1 MNELLTDLWFY
12 PDALF
17 ADFLAYWDS
26 LGYITDLLE
35 IISWVFVVVA
45 VSEMVFSFR
54 TGRRD
59 NLWEPLGN
67 FACHAMSKLAETT
80 FYGMIVIGIFLIV
93 EELAI
98 QHLEVNAVTW
108 ILCMLLTDFFYYWM
122 HRVEHR
128 VRILWTM
135 HSIHHSSE
143 EFDLTTGQRLFFFGD
158 IQLWAYFIPVIFIG
172 FDSAQ
177 VLTCM
182 IIIFVYNAWL
192 HTEYVP
198 KLGILEYVFA
208 TPSIHRVHHG
218 KNAQYIDKNFAG
230 LFVIWDRLFGTYEE
244 EQEAVRYGISTPVGS
259 SNPIKIT
266 LHEFVLLAKD
276 LSCAKSFSEKCG
288 FLFRP
293 PGWKPEQRECVS
305 SRELAHSGQI
315 GQPEEAPQRPISEPK
330 SMG

>member
-1 MNELLTDLWFY
+1 MQELLNDLWLY
-12 PDALF
+12 PDTVY
-17 ADFLAYWDS
+17 ADFLSYWDS
-26 LGYITDLLE
+26 LGYITDVLE
-35 IISWVFVVVA
+35 IISWVFVVA
-45 VSEMVFSFR
+45 AISEMILNLR
-54 TGRRD
+54 LGRRKT
-59 NLWEPLGN
+59 LWEPLGN

-93 EELAI
+93 EESMVI
-98 QHLEVNAVTW
+98 THLEVSPLTW
-108 ILCMLLTDFFYYWM
+108 VLCMLMTDFCYYWM

-143 EFDLTTGQRLFFFGD
+143 EFDLTTGQRLFFLGD
-158 IQLWAYFIPVIFIG
+158 IQLWAYFIPVLIVG

-182 IIIFVYNAWL
+182 IVIFVYNAWL

-198 KLGILEYVFA
+198 KLGILEYVIA

-218 KNAQYIDKNFAG
+218 RNAQYIDKNFAG
-230 LFVIWDRLFGTYEE
+230 LFVIWDRMFGTYEE
-244 EQEAVRYGISTPVGS
+244 ENEPVRYGISTPVGS

-266 LHEFVLLAKD
+266 LHEFVRLGKD
-276 LSCAKSFSEKCG
+276 VSQAKSFSEKCA

-293 PGWKPEQRECVS
+293 PGWRPAKPSVS
-305 SRELAHSGQI
+305 SDDAPKNKSERKRET
-315 GQPEEAPQRPISEPK
+315 ETT
-330 SMG
+330 